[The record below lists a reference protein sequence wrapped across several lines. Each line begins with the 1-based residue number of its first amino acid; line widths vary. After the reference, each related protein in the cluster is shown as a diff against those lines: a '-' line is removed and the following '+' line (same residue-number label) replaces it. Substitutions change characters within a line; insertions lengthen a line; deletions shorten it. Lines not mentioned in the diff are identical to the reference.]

1 MAIGIKQ
8 NCFHRFIQN
17 ESISHHGSDSNVLR
31 VGPIVYEPSILW
43 GKFDTKFVVI
53 TIHVDKILANR
64 TREQS

>member
-1 MAIGIKQ
+1 M
-8 NCFHRFIQN
+8 
-17 ESISHHGSDSNVLR
+17 LR
-31 VGPIVYEPSILW
+31 VGPIIYEPSLLW